1 MKSCLLIFISFI
13 FLTLVNLQSYFDP
26 PSAIDRLLLFEA
38 MNGEQDRMITNN
50 IVMAQEEDKKF
61 ISGFDT
67 GSYPVGITINPITH
81 KIYVANQYSNTVSVY
96 DAKTDKLLRY
106 N

>member
-1 MKSCLLIFISFI
+1 MLIIISLI
-13 FLTLVNLQSYFDP
+13 FLTLANLQSYFDP
-26 PSAIDRLLLFEA
+26 PSAVDRLILDEA
-38 MNGEQDRMITNN
+38 MNIDKDKPFSNN
-50 IVMAQEEDKKF
+50 MAMAQEDDRKF

-67 GSYPVGITINPITH
+67 GSYPIGITINPISH

-96 DAKTDKLLRY
+96 DAKTD